1 MLKYIKY
8 ILKGGCMYNLTTEEV
23 FSEVKSSRKGLD
35 NKEAKNRLL
44 ENGKNVVNLNINRSF
59 KDKFT
64 QQLKQI
70 MMIVL
75 FFALVANV
83 VSMIISKD
91 TLQIINVLLILAV
104 IVLNFGIGI
113 NTTSKME
120 KTLSNIKKALP
131 LTSRVKRN
139 NKVIEV
145 ASEDVVVGDIVY
157 LCAGDVVPADMRLIE
172 ANSLNVKDTIITG
185 QTMSTLK
192 TCDVINGK
200 YMPLGDRNNMVYLGS
215 SVVSGS
221 GIGIVVAT
229 GKDTELGKAEK
240 LLHEE
245 VDINTPVVK
254 GVNKVINVL
263 SCVILLISVL
273 SFIGNM
279 IHRGNAS
286 DSLIVFVSLAV
297 CIVPESLFIAIYSTL
312 IRGINILGKNNILVK
327 KFASVEELGK
337 IDVLCIDKT
346 KVLTMNNKMVKDI
359 WVSNM
364 ADYDLEDNPNYA
376 TLINCMLLCNDTNLE
391 SANTG
396 VMINGVGLEKA
407 LVKYALSNGYNKDHL
422 QGSFPQ
428 INVFPFDRYRK
439 MMTTLNSV
447 GDETQAFTKGDFER
461 VFNRCT
467 HILID
472 GRPMRMTDFDR
483 EIILNKY
490 NTWKKEGAS
499 VVGYATK
506 VVKGNFYELQ
516 SQEVEK
522 DMTFVGISSILDPV
536 KADTEETLKELKKM
550 DIKVVM
556 MTSDDK
562 EVAYLTA
569 KSLGI
574 AKSEKQVVTGAEL
587 DMMTDVELHEKI
599 TGFTV
604 FSKLLNGQ
612 KLRLVKA
619 LQRKYVVAVTGD
631 NVEDLTALQRAEVGI
646 GLAKAGCEVV
656 KQTSDVL
663 VKDDSIKSI
672 TEGIKTSKRI
682 QYNITKMVEYMLS
695 LCVAEILI
703 MSVFVLAFNKLLFSP
718 TLIIWLNF
726 INGLLPCFALGNQK
740 NTYYYVSKADKN
752 ALIGVGSL
760 KRVFIHGLVQGLLIC
775 VLYLACTEAYLLSTE
790 VATTM
795 CFVAMAFMSMFH
807 AFNVKSGDHSVLLS
821 NPLDNDFLNAGLVVS
836 LLATMA
842 FIGLSLTTIHM
853 ALGITTLTF
862 MQWIVSMCVGVAI
875 IPLIEFVKFLYDVNR
890 NKKDA

>member
-1 MLKYIKY
+1 
-8 ILKGGCMYNLTTEEV
+8 MYNLTTEEV

-35 NKEAKNRLL
+35 SKEAKNRLL
-44 ENGKNVVNLNINRSF
+44 ENGKNVVNLNTDRSF
-59 KDKFT
+59 KSKFT

-75 FFALVANV
+75 FFALAANI

-91 TLQIINVLLILAV
+91 ALQIINVLLILSV

-120 KTLSNIKKALP
+120 KTLNNIKKALP
-131 LTSRVKRN
+131 SVTRVKRN
-139 NKVIEV
+139 NKMVVV

-157 LCAGDVVPADMRLIE
+157 LSAGDVVPADIRLIE

-185 QTMSTLK
+185 QTMSAPK

-215 SVVSGS
+215 SIVSGS
-221 GIGIVVAT
+221 GVGIVVAT
-229 GKDTELGKAEK
+229 GKDTELGKAQT

-245 VDINTPVVK
+245 VDISTPIVK

-263 SCVILLISVL
+263 SYVIILISVL

-279 IHRGNAS
+279 LHRGSVDN
-286 DSLIVFVSLAV
+286 SLMVVVSLAV

-312 IRGINILGKNNILVK
+312 IRGVNALGKNNLLVK
-327 KFASVEELGK
+327 KFAGVEDLGK

-346 KVLTMNNKMVKDI
+346 KVLTMNNKSVKDV

-364 ADYDLEDNPNYA
+364 ADYDIEDNPNYA
-376 TLINCMLLCNDTNLE
+376 TLINCMLLCNDANIEVNTNDDI
-391 SANTG
+391 
-396 VMINGVGLEKA
+396 VVNGVGLERA
-407 LVKYALSNGYNKDHL
+407 LINYAMANGYNKDHL

-428 INVFPFDRYRK
+428 INIFPFDRYRK

-447 GDETQAFTKGDFER
+447 GQETQAFTKGDFER

-472 GRPMRMTDFDR
+472 GRSMKMTDLDR
-483 EIILNKY
+483 EVILNKY
-490 NTWKKEGAS
+490 KTWKSEGAS

-506 VVKGNFYELQ
+506 VVRGNFYELQ
-516 SQEVEK
+516 AEEVER
-522 DMTFVGISSILDPV
+522 DMTFVGISSVLDPV
-536 KADTEETLKELKKM
+536 KEDTEETLKELKSM
-550 DIKVVM
+550 HIKVVI

-562 EVAYLTA
+562 EIAYLTA
-569 KSLGI
+569 KNLGL
-574 AKSEKQVVTGAEL
+574 AKSEKQVITGAEL

-599 TGFTV
+599 DNYTV

-619 LQRKYVVAVTGD
+619 LQRKNIVAVTGD
-631 NVEDLTALQRAEVGI
+631 NVEDLTALQRANVGI
-646 GLAKAGCEVV
+646 GLAKSGCEVV
-656 KQTSDVL
+656 KQTSDIL

-672 TEGIKTSKRI
+672 VEGVKTSRRI
-682 QYNITKMVEYMLS
+682 KSNITKMVEYMLS
-695 LCVAEILI
+695 LCVAEILL
-703 MSVFVLAFNKLLFSP
+703 MSVFVLAFNQLLFSP

-740 NTYYYVSKADKN
+740 NTVVLIDKSEKN
-752 ALIGVGSL
+752 SLIGLNSI
-760 KRVFIHGLVQGLLIC
+760 KKVFINGFVQGLLIC
-775 VLYLACTEAYLLSTE
+775 VLYLACTEVYLLSQE

-807 AFNVKSGDHSVLLS
+807 AFNVKNGDDSIILS
-821 NPLDNDFLNAGLVVS
+821 NPLDNEFLNIGLVVS
-836 LLATMA
+836 LLATMS
-842 FIGLSLTTIHM
+842 FIGLSLTTIHSV
-853 ALGITTLTF
+853 LGITTLTF
-862 MQWIVSMCVGVAI
+862 IQWIIAICVGALI
-875 IPLIEFVKFLYDVNR
+875 IPFVEFVKFLYFF
-890 NKKDA
+890 NKTKKTLK